1 MMPQLGRNIYRVI
14 GLMSGTSLD
23 GLDIAYCEFAIE
35 EDKWSFEI
43 CKSETIFYS
52 KKWKTTLQQ
61 APNLTKNNLA
71 KLSDEYGHYLG
82 LQTAEFI
89 SKHKLEV
96 DLVASHGH
104 TVFHQP
110 SKGITYQIGEGQAIR
125 SHIPCPLVND
135 FRTPDVKLGGQG
147 APLVPIGD
155 QLLFSSYEACI
166 NIGGFANISAL
177 DKGKRVA
184 WDICPANTLMNPIA
198 ELLGSSYDANGKWAR
213 QGIVNKPLLEQ
224 LNALDYYMES
234 PPKSLGKEW
243 VEEVVIPIIEKANLQ
258 PKDLMHTLLE
268 HISEQIALDLDGIYG
283 PFLFTG
289 GGVFNTFL
297 MERIQAKTST
307 KVSIPS
313 KTLIDF
319 KEALIFAFMGLLR
332 WKGEDNILSS
342 VTGAKYNHSAG
353 TIIS

>member
-1 MMPQLGRNIYRVI
+1 MTSQLGRNIYRVI

-23 GLDIAYCEFAIE
+23 GLDIAFCEFAF
-35 EDKWSFEI
+35 EDGKWSFEI
-43 CKSETIFYS
+43 CKNETVFYS
-52 KKWKTTLQQ
+52 EKWKTALEE
-61 APNLTKNNLA
+61 APHYSKENLA
-71 KLSDEYGHYLG
+71 KLNEEYGHYLG

-89 SKHKLEV
+89 KNNQLNI

-110 SKGITYQIGEGQAIR
+110 SKGITYQIGDGQALR
-125 SHIPCPLVND
+125 SHISCPLVND
-135 FRTPDVKLGGQG
+135 FRAPDVKLGGQG

-155 QLLFSSYEACI
+155 QLLFSNYEACI
-166 NIGGFANISAL
+166 NIGGFANISTL

-184 WDICPANTLMNPIA
+184 WDICPANILMNPIA
-198 ELLGSSYDANGKWAR
+198 ELLGSSYDENGKWAR
-213 QGIVNKPLLEQ
+213 QGVVDEALLEK
-224 LNALDYYMES
+224 LNGLKYYMES

-243 VEEVVIPIIEKANLQ
+243 VEEVILPLIEKASLQ
-258 PKDLMHTLLE
+258 PKDLLRTLLE

-289 GGVFNTFL
+289 GGVQNSFL
-297 MERIQAKTST
+297 MERIQAKTSAKISVPT
-307 KVSIPS
+307 

-332 WKGEDNILSS
+332 WKGEDNILAS
-342 VTGAKYNHSAG
+342 VTGVDHNHSSG